1 MITANGVDAKYL
13 RLQVSLGCFPL
24 KTQNLSDKISGLSD
38 ETCSSSVIIWPKLQE
53 KKWWGCQS
61 KCPVFFPAWT
71 LNPSMLVN
79 GVQDKG
85 HQSRVVRRKLR
96 SPLREN
102 ASFRF
107 GFETLKLQH
116 KNTIWYQTDNTN
128 TTWFMSLY
136 YLFSVFLVM
145 FGVKKGLSVL
155 LFFCSSFRDYSMED
169 WVNEYWDFIKRV

>member
-1 MITANGVDAKYL
+1 MFSIKDTKPVRWGFWSFWWN
-13 RLQVSLGCFPL
+13 LQFICHYM
-24 KTQNLSDKISGLSD
+24 T
-38 ETCSSSVIIWPKLQE
+38 ETTREEGNIHSM
-53 KKWWGCQS
+53 KWCGCQS

-79 GVQDKG
+79 GVKDKG

-107 GFETLKLQH
+107 GFETVKLQH